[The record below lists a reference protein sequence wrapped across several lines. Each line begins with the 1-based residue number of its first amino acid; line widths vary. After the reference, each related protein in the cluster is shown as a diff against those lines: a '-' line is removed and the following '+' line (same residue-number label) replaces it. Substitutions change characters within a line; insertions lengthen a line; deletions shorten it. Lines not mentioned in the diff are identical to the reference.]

1 MLESIYIGMSGLTGY
16 SQGLR
21 VIANN
26 TANVNTPGFKGSS
39 LQFTDLFASGGG
51 NGNGN
56 GGAYQV
62 GHGLGTNGTTLNF
75 RQGELRQ
82 TGNALDLALT
92 GDGMFTLKDSSGK
105 THYTRA
111 GQFEFD
117 SSGVLV
123 NRADGAK
130 VMALADDGKLAE
142 IGIANARTS
151 SGKATSTVSLSGNLS
166 STATNQTFSGVKVF
180 DALGGEHELSLQL
193 TNTNATSAGSWDVA
207 LMDGDKKVASKQLIF
222 AAGQPTAATQKL
234 AFSYT
239 PAGQGAMPLTLDFSV
254 GVTSFASGNLSTLT
268 MSSQDG
274 FAPAAMT
281 AATFDNTGT
290 LVQTY
295 ANGQTIKGARLALGR
310 FDSPDDVAST
320 GGGSFDALNERGWHT
335 GTAGT
340 GAFGSITSG
349 SVEISNV
356 DLSQEFSDLVIMQR
370 GYQASS
376 QIISTANDMLQELF
390 SMKGK

>member
-26 TANVNTPGFKGSS
+26 TANVNTPGFKSSS

-51 NGNGN
+51 NGD
-56 GGAYQV
+56 GGAYQI

-130 VMALADDGKLAE
+130 VMALAGDGKLAE
-142 IGIANARTS
+142 ISIANARTS
-151 SGKATSTVSLSGNLS
+151 SGKASSTVSLSGNLS
-166 STATNQTFSGVKVF
+166 STATSQTVSGVTVF
-180 DALGGEHELSLQL
+180 DALGGEHALSLQL

-207 LMDGDKKVASKQLIF
+207 LMDGDTKVASKQLIF
-222 AAGQPTAATQKL
+222 ASGQPAPATQKL
-234 AFSYT
+234 AFSFAPT
-239 PAGQGAMPLTLDFSV
+239 GQGAMPLTLDFSV
-254 GVTSFASGNLSTLT
+254 GVTSFASGNLSTLA

-310 FDSPDDVAST
+310 FDSSDDVASS
-320 GGGSFDALNERGWHT
+320 GGGSFDALNESGWHI
-335 GTAGT
+335 GVAGT